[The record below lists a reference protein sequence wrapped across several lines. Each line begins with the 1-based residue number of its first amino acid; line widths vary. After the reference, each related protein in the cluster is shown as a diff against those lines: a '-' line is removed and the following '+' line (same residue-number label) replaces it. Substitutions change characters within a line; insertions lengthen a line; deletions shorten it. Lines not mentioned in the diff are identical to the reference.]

1 MMQSTRPVSPEEMCT
16 TSPPAKSSAPIIS
29 PMSDPSPPHTI
40 WASGAY
46 TASTHTATKA
56 HTAPN
61 FMRPATAPV
70 MMAQVIIA
78 KAIWKTI
85 SIMAG

>member
-1 MMQSTRPVSPEEMCT
+1 MT
-16 TSPPAKSSAPIIS
+16 S
-29 PMSDPSPPHTI
+29 PMSEPSPPHTI

-46 TASTHTATKA
+46 TTSTQAATKA

-70 MMAQVIIA
+70 MMAQVIMA
-78 KAIWKTI
+78 KAIWNTI
-85 SIMAG
+85 SMIAG